1 MKKLLVMAIAAV
13 ILVGVLAFPSLAQSG
28 VSNFTHIVASGY
40 AKTGTY
46 MQSGSYLQSGTY
58 AKVGTFLRITP
69 ATAITVT
76 TDGLITP
83 GGSYQP
89 LTSGGTV
96 QTASIAAGTA
106 GDTLFLI
113 NTTNTSIV
121 ISDTGTL
128 KLGGNRTL
136 GQYDTLMLVSDG
148 TNWIER
154 AFTNN

>member
-1 MKKLLVMAIAAV
+1 MKRLSVLIIALL
-13 ILVGVLAFPSLAQSG
+13 LLLGVLWFPSFAQSG
-28 VSNFTHIVASGY
+28 VSNFTHLIASGY
-40 AKTGTY
+40 VQTGTY
-46 MQSGSYLQSGTY
+46 VQAGSYVQSGSY
-58 AKVGTFLRITP
+58 AKVGTFLRMTP

-96 QTASIAAGTA
+96 QTASIAAGTV

-121 ISDTGTL
+121 LSDTGTL
-128 KLGGNRTL
+128 KLSGNRTL